1 MMTTSIKL
9 AAAAAIVAGVAGL
22 AGAPASAAP
31 TLDPGVARTSD
42 QSAVRPESVRWVC
55 GPYRCWWRPG
65 PPVGFYGPRP
75 WVGPGWGWRGP
86 GWGPGWGRP
95 GWGRPGWGPGWGR
108 PGWGPGWGPRPGWRR
123 W

>member
-1 MMTTSIKL
+1 MTTSIKL
-9 AAAAAIVAGVAGL
+9 AAAAAIVAGVTGL
-22 AGAPASAAP
+22 AGMPASAAP
-31 TLDPGVARTSD
+31 MLDPGIAHASD
-42 QSAVRPESVRWVC
+42 LIAKPENVRWVC

-75 WVGPGWGWRGP
+75 WGWRGP
-86 GWGPGWGRP
+86 GWGP

-108 PGWGPGWGPRPGWRR
+108 PGWGGGWHGGWRR